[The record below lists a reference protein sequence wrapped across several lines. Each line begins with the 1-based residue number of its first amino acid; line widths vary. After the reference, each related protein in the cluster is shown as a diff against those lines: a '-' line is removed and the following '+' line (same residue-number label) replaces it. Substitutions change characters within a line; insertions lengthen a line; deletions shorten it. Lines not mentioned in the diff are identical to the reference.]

1 MTPNSLI
8 MFEFYHGRF
17 TDAIFNIYIC
27 GTKNTKMKIDL
38 SNIKNI
44 IFDLGRV
51 IVDIH
56 FARTVPA
63 FQKLGL
69 GDDDMDYRKVA
80 ETPLFRDLEVGKST
94 PAEFRDGIRDFLN
107 NSALTDLQ
115 IDDAWYA
122 MFGEVTNERIET
134 IKKLNQNYKVYL
146 YSNTN
151 QIHIDRFHA
160 DFKEKHGIDF
170 PSLFVKDFYSHEIQ
184 DRKPEISSYKK
195 VIELAGINPEETI
208 FIDDL
213 EANCI
218 AAEKA
223 GLQSFCLKE
232 GMEISDLF

>member
-1 MTPNSLI
+1 
-8 MFEFYHGRF
+8 
-17 TDAIFNIYIC
+17 
-27 GTKNTKMKIDL
+27 MKIDL

-56 FARTVPA
+56 FDRTVPA

-80 ETPLFRDLEVGKST
+80 ETPLFRDFEVGKST
-94 PAEFRDGIRDFLN
+94 PAEFRSGIRNFLN
-107 NSALTDLQ
+107 NPKLTDKQ

-122 MFGEVTNERIET
+122 MIGEVSSGRIET
-134 IKKLNQNYKVYL
+134 LKKLNKNYKVYL

-151 QIHIDRFHA
+151 QIHIERFHA

-170 PSLFVKDFYSHEIQ
+170 PSLFVKDFYSHEIR

-195 VIELAGINPEETI
+195 VIEQAGIKPEESI

-223 GLQSFCLKE
+223 GLKSFCLKE
-232 GMEISDLF
+232 GSEISELF